1 MFSGLILIGR
11 GLDRRGK
18 RAWKEK
24 RDYYP
29 VLNVLEDIQ
38 RERSGSDS
46 MMDTPVPI
54 PNTEVKHHNGDDSTL
69 CENSKLPVL
78 FFYFL
83 LVYKIFLF
91 KKSRYNQYNLIL
103 IIFIL
108 KK

>member
-78 FFYFL
+78 FFVFFSSPSGD
-83 LVYKIFLF
+83 VFCI
-91 KKSRYNQYNLIL
+91 KKVTA
-103 IIFIL
+103 
-108 KK
+108 K